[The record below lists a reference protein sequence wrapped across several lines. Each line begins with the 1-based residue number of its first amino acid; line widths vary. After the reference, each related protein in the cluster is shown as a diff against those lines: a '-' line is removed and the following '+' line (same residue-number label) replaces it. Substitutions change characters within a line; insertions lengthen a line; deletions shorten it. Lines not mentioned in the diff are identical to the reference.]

1 MKRQDTCIIVHIKDS
16 LERGDRCVMVRT
28 VDTDVVVILIGQFYD
43 LHKQNPNADIWV
55 GFGIGKLFR
64 YYHINTI
71 CEHLGRG
78 KCRSL
83 PPFHAFTGC
92 DTTSSFFGKSKK
104 SAWASWNSY
113 PEATEAFLYIT
124 EHPYEPI
131 DLTSSHFLT
140 LERFTVILYHKVS
153 TLLSVNET
161 RRVLFC
167 KKNKSLENLP
177 PTQDALLQHA
187 RRAVFQENIWTTS
200 LQNIQNVPTPEDWG
214 WRKQENNWK
223 PIWMTLPEAARAC
236 SELIKCV
243 CKSTRGCSSHCRC
256 TKAGLSCTELCSCTC
271 EI

>member
-1 MKRQDTCIIVHIKDS
+1 MSDFGNIRLEEADTRINVHVKDS

-28 VDTDVVVILIGQFYD
+28 VDTDVVVLLIGQFYD
-43 LHKQNPNADIWV
+43 LQEQNPNADICV

-71 CEHLGRG
+71 CEHLGRE

-113 PEATEAFLYIT
+113 SKATEAFLYIT
-124 EHPYEPI
+124 EHPYEPF

-153 TLLSVNET
+153 TLLSVNEA

-187 RRAVFQENIWTTS
+187 RRAVFQVNIGPPVYRTS
-200 LQNIQNVPTPEDWG
+200 RTFPQLKIGVG
-214 WRKQENNWK
+214 GSRKIIGSQF
-223 PIWMTLPEAARAC
+223 
-236 SELIKCV
+236 
-243 CKSTRGCSSHCRC
+243 G
-256 TKAGLSCTELCSCTC
+256 
-271 EI
+271 